1 MTLNIPLDLSDP
13 DIETIK
19 IIDHRNNIK
28 GELPRAQSFTS
39 LMAEVCQN
47 INRGVAFSRC
57 LNGKFP
63 CRKCSVKA

>member
-39 LMAEVCQN
+39 LMSDLCQY
-47 INRGVAFSRC
+47 INRDFAFSRC
-57 LNGKFP
+57 LNGTFP
-63 CRKCSVKA
+63 